1 MQIVNKFISA
11 YLKQLRF
18 SIISICI
25 VLHLEYIH
33 QTPRQLFMSIHILFH
48 LNYHTRCYIKT
59 ASSSYMIHSDLL
71 INKMTL
77 TLIFCFIVIMWYPVS
92 SEVTTE
98 EYVTTYTTS
107 DDQLPGSIQYKAPEE
122 NVINS
127 MRI

>member
-1 MQIVNKFISA
+1 
-11 YLKQLRF
+11 
-18 SIISICI
+18 
-25 VLHLEYIH
+25 
-33 QTPRQLFMSIHILFH
+33 
-48 LNYHTRCYIKT
+48 
-59 ASSSYMIHSDLL
+59 MIYSDLL

-77 TLIFCFIVIMWYPVS
+77 TLIFFSIVIMWYPVS